1 METILTINVSNAYLC
16 AMFTE
21 QQEKWLK
28 RVEEIFLRF
37 GIKSLTMDDIAREL
51 GISKKTLYQFVENKD
66 DLVLRV
72 VQQHIEAEIVQ
83 KNCLHLEAPDA
94 IEEIL
99 AVIRH
104 VQGEMQR
111 IKSNILFDMQKYH
124 RDAWDVMR
132 EYQRGHMHRMVRE
145 NLERG
150 RQEGLYRTD
159 FDLDIIARLHVAESF
174 LMLDEDWF
182 PRPPYSLETLFR
194 EYLLYYLH
202 GVVSE
207 KGLQQLKAKLS

>member
-1 METILTINVSNAYLC
+1 
-16 AMFTE
+16 MFTE

-28 RVEEIFLRF
+28 RVEEIFFRF
-37 GIKSLTMDDIAREL
+37 GIKSLTMDDVAREL

-66 DLVLRV
+66 DLVLKV
-72 VQQHIEAEIVQ
+72 VQRHVAEEKIQ
-83 KNCLHLEAPDA
+83 GECFHLEASDA

-111 IKSNILFDMQKYH
+111 IKSNILFDMQKFH
-124 RDAWDVMR
+124 REAWD
-132 EYQRGHMHRMVRE
+132 ELSAYQRGHMHQRVRE

-150 RQEGLYRTD
+150 RKEGLYRTD
-159 FDLDIIARLHVAESF
+159 FDLDIVARLHVAESF
-174 LMLDEDWF
+174 LLLDEDWF

-207 KGLQQLKAKLS
+207 QGLKILKAKLS